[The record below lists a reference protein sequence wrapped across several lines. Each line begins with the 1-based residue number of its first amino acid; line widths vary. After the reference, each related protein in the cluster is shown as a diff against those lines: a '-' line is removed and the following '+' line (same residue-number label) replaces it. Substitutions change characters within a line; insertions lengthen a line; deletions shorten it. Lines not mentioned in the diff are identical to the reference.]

1 MEILLGALLTAA
13 IFAVLVWA
21 SARLLLPPGTL
32 WAVLPASGDG
42 ARLEQTYWAWR
53 LLRRMGVLR
62 RPLLLLDLGLDAQG
76 RQIAEALTRL
86 GEPVLL
92 VAAGSLD
99 AYFDT
104 EAALE

>member
-1 MEILLGALLTAA
+1 MELLLGALLTAA
-13 IFAVLVWA
+13 LLAGLGWVR
-21 SARLLLPPGTL
+21 ARLLLPPGAI

-42 ARLEQTYWAWR
+42 AELEQTYWGWR
-53 LLRRMGVLR
+53 LLRRIGFLR

-92 VAAGSLD
+92 VAAGGLD
-99 AYFDT
+99 AYFDV

>member
-1 MEILLGALLTAA
+1 
-13 IFAVLVWA
+13 
-21 SARLLLPPGTL
+21 
-32 WAVLPASGDG
+32 
-42 ARLEQTYWAWR
+42 
-53 LLRRMGVLR
+53 MGVLR